1 MSQKPLEI
9 AVFMCFNMS
18 MNMQAYSKIQLNG
31 MTKEQLVNLY
41 LNSYQSV
48 KEEID
53 RKDEDIS
60 RLKEL
65 YAIQAQRKFGRS
77 TEVAAGQQQFC
88 FNEVEATIQ
97 DAGDIKEPTIEQA
110 IKGYK
115 RTVKRPK
122 GKREADLQGIPVNVI
137 NVELPEDK
145 LNEMFPS
152 GYKRLPDQIYN
163 KLRFVPAQFIND
175 EYHIAVY
182 RAVGK
187 HVIVKADRPADLL
200 KNSLA
205 TPEIVAAILNFKY
218 VNSAP
223 LYRLEQEFTRNGIN
237 ISRQVMC
244 SWVIRSSE
252 RYLSLVY
259 DCMKKELLNCPVT
272 HADETVVEVQKDGRK
287 AGSESRLWI
296 YASNANEG
304 NPHTIY
310 LYDYQKTRQ
319 AEHAINYL
327 AGYSGV
333 LVTDGYSGYHKLDS
347 KVQSIRVAGCW
358 VHARRGFAEV
368 IKANPESA
376 KGSVAEEAY
385 EKITKIFHE
394 NNQFNGKT
402 EEERLRGRQEIVKPK
417 VDEFFKWASEIL
429 LHVPAKSKT
438 GAALSYCL
446 NQEQYLRVFLDYANV
461 PMSNNFA
468 EQGIRPI
475 TIGRKNWYVIDTVNG
490 AEASAVCYSIAET
503 AKANN
508 LKPYEYFRYLLA
520 EIPKHMNE
528 HSRNNDFINCLMPW
542 SADLPDYCRK
552 PNTDK

>member
-1 MSQKPLEI
+1 M
-9 AVFMCFNMS
+9 
-18 MNMQAYSKIQLNG
+18 
-31 MTKEQLVNLY
+31 
-41 LNSYQSV
+41 
-48 KEEID
+48 
-53 RKDEDIS
+53 
-60 RLKEL
+60 
-65 YAIQAQRKFGRS
+65 
-77 TEVAAGQQQFC
+77 
-88 FNEVEATIQ
+88 
-97 DAGDIKEPTIEQA
+97 
-110 IKGYK
+110 
-115 RTVKRPK
+115 
-122 GKREADLQGIPVNVI
+122 
-137 NVELPEDK
+137 
-145 LNEMFPS
+145 
-152 GYKRLPDQIYN
+152 
-163 KLRFVPAQFIND
+163 
-175 EYHIAVY
+175 
-182 RAVGK
+182 
-187 HVIVKADRPADLL
+187 
-200 KNSLA
+200 
-205 TPEIVAAILNFKY
+205 
-218 VNSAP
+218 
-223 LYRLEQEFTRNGIN
+223 
-237 ISRQVMC
+237 
-244 SWVIRSSE
+244 
-252 RYLSLVY
+252 
-259 DCMKKELLNCPVT
+259 
-272 HADETVVEVQKDGRK
+272 
-287 AGSESRLWI
+287 
-296 YASNANEG
+296 
-304 NPHTIY
+304 
-310 LYDYQKTRQ
+310 
-319 AEHAINYL
+319 
-327 AGYSGV
+327 
-333 LVTDGYSGYHKLDS
+333 
-347 KVQSIRVAGCW
+347 
-358 VHARRGFAEV
+358 